1 MKHSTTVEREISG
14 SADVIWATISAG
26 GNVHQWFPMIQSCR
40 LEGAGEGA
48 ARFCVMADGSDL
60 EERIIEINH
69 DARLFRYAISQHPL
83 PAREVIASMEVKD
96 VGNGKTIIAWGA
108 EFEAGEE
115 TAAQVKEMLQMV
127 YSQGIQSLED
137 YHKTAPISS

>member
-1 MKHSTTVEREISG
+1 
-14 SADVIWATISAG
+14 
-26 GNVHQWFPMIQSCR
+26 MIKSCR

-69 DARLFRYAISQHPL
+69 DVRLFRYAISQHPL

-96 VGNGKTIIAWGA
+96 VGNGRTIIAWGA